1 MITLIENVGAIN
13 KSIRQTK
20 IDDKSNQII
29 FDEFSDENWLI
40 NAVNKFKNVRENDI
54 ELDTKKSLRYWINYA
69 KKAQNIAHY
78 IMMIIRM
85 M

>member
-1 MITLIENVGAIN
+1 MIENVGAIN

-20 IDDKSNQII
+20 IYDKSNQII

-54 ELDTKKSLRYWINYA
+54 ELDTKKSLRYIKFYN
-69 KKAQNIAHY
+69 
-78 IMMIIRM
+78 
-85 M
+85 

>member
-40 NAVNKFKNVRENDI
+40 NAVNKFKNVREMILNLI
-54 ELDTKKSLRYWINYA
+54 LKIFKILD
-69 KKAQNIAHY
+69 
-78 IMMIIRM
+78 
-85 M
+85 

>member
-1 MITLIENVGAIN
+1 MIENVGAIN

-69 KKAQNIAHY
+69 KKAQFASKNFN
-78 IMMIIRM
+78 
-85 M
+85 

>member
-1 MITLIENVGAIN
+1 MITLIENIGAIN

-54 ELDTKKSLRYWINYA
+54 ELDTKKIFKILD
-69 KKAQNIAHY
+69 
-78 IMMIIRM
+78 
-85 M
+85 

>member
-69 KKAQNIAHY
+69 KKHKI
-78 IMMIIRM
+78 
-85 M
+85 

>member
-1 MITLIENVGAIN
+1 MIENVGAIN

-54 ELDTKKSLRYWINYA
+54 ELDTKKSLRY
-69 KKAQNIAHY
+69 
-78 IMMIIRM
+78 
-85 M
+85 

>member
-29 FDEFSDENWLI
+29 FDEFMTY
-40 NAVNKFKNVRENDI
+40 I
-54 ELDTKKSLRYWINYA
+54 ERLELGNFLY
-69 KKAQNIAHY
+69 
-78 IMMIIRM
+78 
-85 M
+85 

>member
-54 ELDTKKSLRYWINYA
+54 ELDTKNL
-69 KKAQNIAHY
+69 
-78 IMMIIRM
+78 
-85 M
+85 

>member
-54 ELDTKKSLRYWINYA
+54 ELDTKKSLRYIKFYN
-69 KKAQNIAHY
+69 
-78 IMMIIRM
+78 
-85 M
+85 

>member
-54 ELDTKKSLRYWINYA
+54 ELDTKKSLR
-69 KKAQNIAHY
+69 
-78 IMMIIRM
+78 
-85 M
+85 

>member
-40 NAVNKFKNVRENDI
+40 NAVNKFKNVREN
-54 ELDTKKSLRYWINYA
+54 L
-69 KKAQNIAHY
+69 
-78 IMMIIRM
+78 
-85 M
+85 